1 MRDQSILPTGIVATV
16 AKGMDARTG
25 RDGRLGGRKPP
36 RARLPL
42 IALGLILAMSGCAE
56 LTEGPTI
63 VPLTERSFSIR
74 YLPLRD
80 DGASIARIAEDRC
93 EQFDEVPSVVDSHR
107 FTFFD
112 VRETTFR
119 CVASG

>member
-1 MRDQSILPTGIVATV
+1 MPDSSPPAPGRR
-16 AKGMDARTG
+16 ARTS
-25 RDGRLGGRKPP
+25 L
-36 RARLPL
+36 
-42 IALGLILAMSGCAE
+42 ALLALVCVTGACAE
-56 LTEGPTI
+56 ITQGPTI

-80 DGASIARIAEDRC
+80 DSASIKRIAERRC
-93 EQFDEVPSVVDSHR
+93 ETFDEEPAVVDSHR

-119 CVASG
+119 CVPESSS